1 MMTMIRTMKMMP
13 MPNLS
18 SCMWAG
24 ISKVGLLIVVL
35 PFAALV
41 MVRMVSI
48 VWLFEFSP
56 RGLKTAF

>member
-1 MMTMIRTMKMMP
+1 MMTIMRTMKMMP

-41 MVRMVSI
+41 KFRMVSI
-48 VWLFEFSP
+48 LIWLFEFSNENP
-56 RGLKTAF
+56 GA